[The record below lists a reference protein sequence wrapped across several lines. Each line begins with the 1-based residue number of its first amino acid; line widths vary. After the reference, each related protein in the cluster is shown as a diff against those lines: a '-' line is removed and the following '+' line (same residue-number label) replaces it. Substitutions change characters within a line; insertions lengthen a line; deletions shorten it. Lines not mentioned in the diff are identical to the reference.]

1 MENYSK
7 MMENWAMVGHT
18 KNQTIHKA
26 LSMKCLAVGYFW

>member
-1 MENYSK
+1 
-7 MMENWAMVGHT
+7 MVGHT